1 MKAVQAS
8 QVFQPGPESVPR
20 ARHWLVDQLMIHG
33 VDARAAD
40 AALCVSELVANV
52 VTHTKS
58 DIEIDVRSEQGRA
71 IHVAVSDHSDDL
83 PRAVGAQ
90 PGQPAGRGLVVVHAL
105 AKEWGVTPHAHGGKT
120 VWFDLD

>member
-1 MKAVQAS
+1 MHAT
-8 QVFQPGPESVPR
+8 QVFQPHPDSVPR

-40 AALCVSELVANV
+40 AALCLSELVANGV
-52 VTHTKS
+52 LHAQSNIEVDISSDHGKS
-58 DIEIDVRSEQGRA
+58 
-71 IHVAVSDHSDDL
+71 IHIAVSDECDDL
-83 PRAVGAQ
+83 PKAVGAL

-105 AKEWGVTPHAHGGKT
+105 ASEWGVTPHAAGGKT